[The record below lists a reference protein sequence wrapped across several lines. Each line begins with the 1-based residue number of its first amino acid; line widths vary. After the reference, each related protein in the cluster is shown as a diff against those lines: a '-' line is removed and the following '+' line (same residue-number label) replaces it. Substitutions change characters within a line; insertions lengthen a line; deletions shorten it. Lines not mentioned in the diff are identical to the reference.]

1 MYVIFRCDCGRVLY
15 AKQGVATRKC
25 TCGKTITVKSR
36 RILKKVETAQ
46 DASEA
51 VQEMQAEIYGNTG
64 FSTADVYKKNK
75 FLNQLDRKMDEFK

>member
-15 AKQGVATRKC
+15 AKKGVASRKC
-25 TCGKTITVKSR
+25 TCGKTIKVKTR

-51 VQEMQAEIYGNTG
+51 VQKMQEEIYGGTI
-64 FSTADVYKKNK
+64 FRTAQELKEDTLQNRLNK
-75 FLNQLDRKMDEFK
+75 FI